1 MIENPDG
8 SVPPPAPSGGFVLP
22 EDQKEV
28 GTVQLYNY
36 CPAILLYYYTT
47 ILLYYCTPNSPSTPL
62 LHQVEGDS
70 RDKGVSRETWQHP
83 NHGEESLQPQC
94 DVCTG
99 KLSLEVDIIFHL
111 LS

>member
-36 CPAILLYYYTT
+36 CPAILLYYCTT
-47 ILLYYCTPNSPSTPL
+47 VLSTVPAPHSSTRSRVTLGTREFLGRLGSILT
-62 LHQVEGDS
+62 
-70 RDKGVSRETWQHP
+70 
-83 NHGEESLQPQC
+83 
-94 DVCTG
+94 TG
-99 KLSLEVDIIFHL
+99 RKVFSHSVTSVLAN
-111 LS
+111 

>member
-1 MIENPDG
+1 MSRSVLQVIENPDG

-47 ILLYYCTPNSPSTPL
+47 ILLSGVKYL
-62 LHQVEGDS
+62 L
-70 RDKGVSRETWQHP
+70 KK
-83 NHGEESLQPQC
+83 
-94 DVCTG
+94 DVNI
-99 KLSLEVDIIFHL
+99 KNI
-111 LS
+111 